1 VGLFDLKVMTYNVQ
15 GHGSLVLGSYLR
27 RIARVIAEE
36 KPDLVG
42 LQEVYRGGWRARHAD
57 QAEALGQETG
67 MAVQFGRSFGGES
80 SGAKSSGGEFG
91 NALLTGGEVRSVEI
105 HALPGGGEPRTVLEA
120 RVRVRGAEVQ
130 FLVTHLAAWG
140 RLGRAARG
148 RQAAA
153 LAEHLRRTAS
163 PFVLVGDLNA
173 PPDAPELRHLMAT
186 ELFRACGGL
195 ASTHRMTRQ
204 RIDYVF
210 ADPGWT
216 PVASRVLRVGP
227 SDHWPVVVELRRT
240 A

>member
-1 VGLFDLKVMTYNVQ
+1 MDPLDLKVMTYNVQ

-27 RIARVIAEE
+27 RIAKVIAAE

-42 LQEVYRGGWRARHAD
+42 LQEVYRGGWRARFAD
-57 QAEALGQETG
+57 QAEALAAETG
-67 MAVQFGRSFGGES
+67 MSVHFGRSFGAAEG
-80 SGAKSSGGEFG
+80 GAEFG
-91 NALLTGGEVRSVEI
+91 NAILTAGDVRSTAV
-105 HALPGGGEPRTVLEA
+105 HALPGGGEPRTVLA
-120 RVRVRGAEVQ
+120 GEVVVKGTELD

-140 RLGRAARG
+140 RLGRAARE

-153 LAEHLRRTAS
+153 LAERLKGAAR

-173 PPDAPELRHLMAT
+173 PPEAPELRHLMAT

-210 ADPGWT
+210 ADQGWT
-216 PVASRVLRVGP
+216 PVSSRVVRAGP

-240 A
+240 G